1 MIQIKISNTEGY
13 YYINNNELIY
23 SYGYNEDEVQ
33 VSDLTDL
40 TVYQYNQLVMSI
52 NGVYPDYDIKEL
64 KGRFI

>member
-1 MIQIKISNTEGY
+1 MVQIKISNTEGY